1 MTNKLPL
8 FMDGNFVD
16 SETSDWIEVL
26 DPSTQ
31 EVISQAPSATHNQSL
46 IHI

>member
-26 DPSTQ
+26 DPATQ
-31 EVISQAPSATHNQSL
+31 
-46 IHI
+46 